1 MTFLWIVLTLF
12 IAVAAVLTLALFS
25 PVVAEVD
32 TGRGCV
38 RIRWSPLLAYTRPLP
53 GTAGTSRL
61 SVAGI
66 PISLPRRKRK
76 TVRKEKRKP
85 SAEAVEARRKRQ
97 RKQARLLWNCLLEDD
112 VRSALMRQFAQLPR
126 GLWDAVEV
134 SRWHSNVSLPDPAL
148 NGMLWGA
155 MAAVNR
161 GPQSQVEC
169 NFIGRNDLRTEVRLY
184 PHRAA
189 KALLLFFLRLPY
201 RAIFQQWRAS

>member
-12 IAVAAVLTLALFS
+12 IAAAAVLTLLLFS
-25 PVVAEVD
+25 TVVAEVD
-32 TGRGCV
+32 TGRGSV
-38 RIRWSPLLAYTRPLP
+38 RIGWSPLLAYTRPLP

-61 SVAGI
+61 AVAGI
-66 PISLPRRKRK
+66 PISLPRRKRQA
-76 TVRKEKRKP
+76 VRKEKGKS

-126 GLWDAVEV
+126 RLWDAVEV
-134 SRWHSNVSLPDPAL
+134 IRWHSNVSLSDPAL

-155 MAAVNR
+155 LAAVHW
-161 GPQSQVEC
+161 GPQSRVEC
-169 NFIGRNDLRTEVRLY
+169 NFVGRNEVRTEVRLY

-189 KALLLFFLRLPY
+189 KACLLFFLRLPY
-201 RAIFQQWRAS
+201 RAVFRQWRAS